1 MLLKCSPWVQLAM
14 FIILVMTLT
23 WIVCLYSIQC
33 RQKIDLR
40 LCTCFSQT
48 EFRYVLSDCSSLLY
62 YMLLQW
68 FQCLTI
74 MLSQNLSHAKI
85 IGDSPKYTSD
95 RKSINEKWV
104 FQLLGFK
111 TWKSTVEFHG
121 NLNNREKQLEK
132 VARLHSNS
140 KCCNSSHA
148 KP

>member
-1 MLLKCSPWVQLAM
+1 MKTHFNWMYQWSWLRLSNTEVNYYFFGLCFNMICFFCYRMLLKCSPWVQLAM

-33 RQKIDLR
+33 RQKIDLE

-48 EFRYVLSDCSSLLY
+48 EFRYVLSDCSSSLY

-95 RKSINEKWV
+95 RKSINWEV
-104 FQLLGFK
+104 GFP
-111 TWKSTVEFHG
+111 TF
-121 NLNNREKQLEK
+121 
-132 VARLHSNS
+132 RL
-140 KCCNSSHA
+140 
-148 KP
+148 